1 MLCEELKLL
10 ITTVMGIALLPFYLL
25 DWSREGATMCMITMG
40 LMAALASAAVYVG
53 LMVSKDGAGET
64 PPEADARVP
73 RRTMSPHQ
81 PASSTR

>member
-1 MLCEELKLL
+1 MV
-10 ITTVMGIALLPFYLL
+10 TTVMGIALSPFYLL
-25 DWSREGATMCMITMG
+25 DWSREDATMCLITMG

-64 PPEADARVP
+64 PPEADARAP

>member
-1 MLCEELKLL
+1 
-10 ITTVMGIALLPFYLL
+10 
-25 DWSREGATMCMITMG
+25 MCLVTMG
-40 LMAALASAAVYVG
+40 LMAALAPAAIFFG
-53 LMVSKDGAGET
+53 LMVWKDGIGKT